1 MSESKISKDKVTL
14 GERKSSANHPNQET
28 SRTLL
33 THQEIEEVA
42 SGKRVIDY
50 VSGKPVMATPEE
62 VESTQPISK
71 QLVEDY
77 GYPKDLITTRPQY
90 RVKARPSDSGKE
102 YPIDIA
108 IFSNVEKRPED
119 LYIVVEA
126 KRNGSKPDDDPD
138 RQIFNY
144 LRFSSAQ
151 IGIWTNGEER
161 QFFRKVVNGDQIDFE
176 QIPNLPRHG
185 ERIDSVGKYLR
196 ENLVPP
202 RNLSLTFKAIRN
214 HLAGNTVGTTR
225 DEILATQLINIVF
238 CKIFDEKFKSPKD
251 LVDFRSQIGENPEE
265 IKARVLDIFNKVKH
279 KYSDVFDSTDEI
291 SLDAKSLAWVVGE
304 LQPFCLVEA
313 ARDAVGEAFEIF
325 IGATLKGGQ
334 GQFFTPRNVVQLMVE
349 IVDPKPAE
357 LVIDP
362 ACGPGGFLVESLRHK
377 WNLLEKQAKK
387 LNWNESA
394 LAEEKTSTAI
404 KSING
409 IEKDSFL
416 SKVAKAYMAI
426 MGDGK
431 GGIFCEDSLDD
442 PKNWQIN
449 SQQHVLMGR
458 FDVVLANP
466 PFGADIKVS
475 GYEKLSQFELAHKYS
490 KGVKTDKLVETQN
503 PQVLFVER
511 CIQLAKIKG
520 KVGLILPE
528 TYFHAPSTKH
538 VTDMLMK
545 HNIMALI
552 DLPHNTFRPFNNA
565 KCVAII
571 LQKGVKQQEKILMV
585 AAEEMG
591 HNHQGKTIFRYN
603 HDDHS
608 LSEEVWD
615 DIHSAFLEVR
625 GEKEQEF
632 TFDVDAQKVKDSGI
646 LIPRYYWPKLND
658 SFIDPGDRDI
668 KWISIRELID
678 QGVIFEKSGH
688 GSPPSHFKG
697 KGSYP
702 YIRVKDIISWEIY
715 RNPTSMIPE
724 AEFKR
729 LTKSYPLE
737 FEDLLYVSRGSYR
750 IGDVAIVG
758 PQDTNVAITREIR
771 ILRIA
776 KNNSFGLTPYYLLY
790 LMSTMPVLK
799 QTKARV
805 FIDTTLPNIAD
816 RYLDIKLPWHAD
828 QAKRIEIS
836 KRVEVAVTSK
846 WHAMEGIRDLLK
858 ELRPDDESVD
868 LDIEEDD
875 TEIT

>member
-1 MSESKISKDKVTL
+1 MPLAKGAAVATDL
-14 GERKSSANHPNQET
+14 P
-28 SRTLL
+28 L
-33 THQEIEEVA
+33 TPQEIEEVA
-42 SGKRVIDY
+42 SGKRIIDF
-50 VSGKPVMATPEE
+50 VSGKAVPASPEE
-62 VESTQPISK
+62 VESVQPISR
-71 QLVEDY
+71 QLVEDF
-77 GYPKDLITTRPQY
+77 GYPKELITTRPQF
-90 RVKARPSDSGKE
+90 RVKARPSDTTKE
-102 YPIDIA
+102 YPVDIA
-108 IFSNVEKRPED
+108 IFNHSRKRPED
-119 LYIVVEA
+119 LYIVIEA
-126 KRNGSKPDDDPD
+126 KRNGTKPEDDPD

-151 IGIWTNGEER
+151 IGVWTNGEER

-176 QIPNLPRHG
+176 QIPNLPRFG
-185 ERIDSVGKYLR
+185 EKIDSVGKYLR

-238 CKIFDEKFKSPKD
+238 CKIFDEKFKSPNE
-251 LVDFRSQIGENPEE
+251 LVDFRAQIGENPEE
-265 IKARVLDIFNKVKH
+265 IKLRILEIFNKVKH

-291 SLDAKSLAWVVGE
+291 SLDAKSLAWVIGE

-349 IVDPKPAE
+349 VIDPKPTD

-377 WNLLEKQAKK
+377 WSLLESQSRSLK
-387 LNWNESA
+387 WSESA

-404 KSING
+404 KTING

-416 SKVAKAYMAI
+416 AKVAKAYMAI

-442 PKNWQIN
+442 PKNWSIGT
-449 SQQHVLMGR
+449 QQHVLLGR

-475 GYEKLSQFELAHKYS
+475 GYEKLVQFNLGHKYS
-490 KGVKTDKLVETQN
+490 KGQKTDKLVETQN

-511 CIQLAKIKG
+511 CIQLAKVGG
-520 KVGLILPE
+520 KVGIILPE

-538 VTDMLMK
+538 VTEILME
-545 HNIMALI
+545 HNIIALI

-565 KCVAII
+565 KCVVVI
-571 LQKGVKQQEKILMV
+571 LQKGVEQQKEILMV

-591 HNHQGKTIFRYN
+591 HNHQGKTLYRYN
-603 HDDHS
+603 HDNHS

-615 DIHSAFLEVR
+615 DIQSALMEIR
-625 GEKEQEF
+625 GAKSSEF
-632 TFDVDAQKVKDSGI
+632 TFKVDAKKVKESGI
-646 LIPRYYWPKLND
+646 LIPRYYWPKLNE
-658 SFIDPGDRDI
+658 SFINPDD
-668 KWISIRELID
+668 KNLMWITIRELIG
-678 QGVIFEKSGH
+678 QGILIEKSGH

-702 YIRVKDIISWEIY
+702 YIRVKDIINWEIY

-724 AEFKR
+724 SEFKR
-729 LTKSYPLE
+729 LTKNYPLE
-737 FEDLLYVSRGSYR
+737 FEDLVYVSRGSYR

-758 PQDTNVAITREIR
+758 PQDTDVALTREIR
-771 ILRIA
+771 ILRVA
-776 KNNSFGLTPYYLLY
+776 KENKLGLTPYYLLY
-790 LMSTMPVLK
+790 LLSSTQVSK

-816 RYLDIKLPWHAD
+816 RYLDIKLPYEKSSANRAAVSERVKLVVG
-828 QAKRIEIS
+828 AKWKAMAGIRELLNELKPGEIS
-836 KRVEVAVTSK
+836 A
-846 WHAMEGIRDLLK
+846 
-858 ELRPDDESVD
+858 D
-868 LDIEEDD
+868 LDLEFDED
-875 TEIT
+875 

>member
-1 MSESKISKDKVTL
+1 VS
-14 GERKSSANHPNQET
+14 Q
-28 SRTLL
+28 TLL
-33 THQEIEEVA
+33 TPLEIEEVA
-42 SGKRVIDY
+42 SGKRIIDY
-50 VSGKPVMATPEE
+50 VSGKAVMATPEE
-62 VESTQPISK
+62 VESSQPIMR
-71 QLVEDY
+71 QLVEDF
-77 GYPKDLITTRPQY
+77 GYPKELITTRPQY
-90 RVKARPSDSGKE
+90 RVKARPSDTSKE
-102 YPIDIA
+102 YPVDIA
-108 IFSNVEKRPED
+108 IFKNSKKRPED

-126 KRNGSKPDDDPD
+126 KRNGAKPEDDPD

-151 IGIWTNGEER
+151 IGIWTNGEDR
-161 QFFRKVVNGDQIDFE
+161 QYFRKVVNGDQIDFE
-176 QIPNLPRHG
+176 QIPNLPRFG
-185 ERIDSVGKYLR
+185 ENIDSVGKYLR
-196 ENLVPP
+196 ENLIPP

-238 CKIFDEKFKSPKD
+238 CKIFDEKFKSPKE
-251 LVDFRSQIGENPEE
+251 LVDFRTQIGENPEQV
-265 IKARVLDIFNKVKH
+265 KARILGLFAKVMH

-291 SLDAKSLAWVVGE
+291 ALDAKSLAWVVGE
-304 LQPFCLVEA
+304 LQPFCLIEA

-349 IVDPKPAE
+349 LTDPKPGD

-377 WNLLEKQAKK
+377 WNQLELQASK
-387 LNWNESA
+387 LNWSESA
-394 LAEEKTSTAI
+394 ISEEKTSTAI
-404 KSING
+404 KTING

-442 PKNWQIN
+442 PKNWQMN
-449 SQQHVLMGR
+449 TQQHVILGR

-475 GYEKLSQFELAHKYS
+475 GYEKLIQFDLGHKYS
-490 KGVKTDKLVETQN
+490 KGEKTDKLVDTQN

-511 CIQLAKIKG
+511 CIQLAKHEG
-520 KVGLILPE
+520 KIGIILPE
-528 TYFHAPSTKH
+528 TYFHAPSTRH
-538 VTDMLMK
+538 VTEMLMK
-545 HNIMALI
+545 HNIIALI

-571 LQKGVKQQEKILMV
+571 FQKGVKQQAEIKMV

-603 HDDHS
+603 HESHS

-615 DIHSAFLEVR
+615 DIQSAILEVR

-632 TFDVDAQKVKDSGI
+632 TFSVNSQKVKESGI
-646 LIPRYYWPKLND
+646 LIPRYYWPKLNEA
-658 SFIDPGDRDI
+658 FIDPDDKEI
-668 KWISIRELID
+668 NWITIRELIN
-678 QGVIFEKSGH
+678 QGVISEKSGH

-697 KGSYP
+697 KGNFP

-724 AEFKR
+724 TEFKR
-729 LTKSYPLE
+729 LTKNYPLN
-737 FEDLLYVSRGSYR
+737 FEDLVYVSRGSYR

-758 PQDTNVAITREIR
+758 PQDCDVALTREIR
-771 ILRIA
+771 ILRVA
-776 KNNSFGLTPYYLLY
+776 KRNAVGITPYYLLY
-790 LMSTMPVLK
+790 LMSTIQVLK

-816 RYLDIKLPWHAD
+816 RYLDIKLPWHTDPA
-828 QAKRIEIS
+828 RRLEIS
-836 KRVEVAVTSK
+836 NRVEAAVTSK
-846 WHAMEGIRDLLK
+846 WNAMEGIRGLLK
-858 ELRPDDESVD
+858 ELRPDGYSESF
-868 LDIEEDD
+868 DIEVDSQPAMQDEDSHL
-875 TEIT
+875 